1 MIELMTLRPAQAE
14 ILAYRQ
20 GTLAISAVPGAG
32 KTFILTHLAATL
44 IDEVGVKPSEVLILT
59 YMRSAATT
67 FKRRIA
73 KALTERGRT
82 AYGLQAMTI
91 HAFCL
96 SVVKQAYARH
106 GEDDDGLSVLGDAE
120 KVRLLMDG
128 LDLYLQKPKAHANW
142 RARYGD
148 AEGDEFNDPRQLTFK
163 AATKVIGA
171 AKNFR
176 LTPDQVEQA
185 IADRQPELAF
195 LYRYYQAQLEAL
207 HAMDYEDLV
216 QRAIALLRD
225 DADLLAYYHRRFRYV
240 FEDEAQDS
248 TPAQNEL
255 ITLLTA
261 PELGGSGNLVRVG
274 DSNQAIMTS
283 FTFNDPR
290 FFRDFCAEQEAKGRH
305 VRMDESSRSAREVIR
320 LANALQ
326 AYVAEK
332 HGDAAIARAF
342 ARLDIRP
349 ATAGKANPQ
358 ATCPPTWTVYPK
370 KEEEQLGVLSRVRDY
385 LRLNPDA
392 RAAILVFSN
401 NQQKEYRD
409 KAALMGIPLYE
420 EERRTGGTKPCL
432 ELLKQAL
439 VFLSLPEER
448 QQGLFLALLEAR
460 SRIEHEA
467 WHDLKA
473 VRKFLKEADLEALM
487 YPKAGLPPARP
498 SALADSDYAAV
509 LFLADALRR
518 LLDARHLPTS
528 ELLPTMAQALMSDPL
543 APVIAA
549 KAASIALRHIRPEED
564 PHLAMAVELDKLMAA
579 SQGRELV
586 AMASDLA
593 PPKPG
598 ELEVLTLHKSKGAEY
613 DAVWLPC
620 LGNYFADKTFFPWD
634 LDQVE
639 IRDREAFMAEQALIA
654 YGQPK
659 APTMAEAELAARRLL
674 IAERLRLLYV
684 GITRAEK
691 ELHLSTYGDKAPP
704 HVLELSARCDRRTP

>member
-1 MIELMTLRPAQAE
+1 MIELTTLRPAQSQ
-14 ILAYRQ
+14 ILAYRE

-44 IDEVGVKPSEVLILT
+44 IDELGVKPSEVLILT
-59 YMRSAATT
+59 YMRSAAST

-73 KALTERGRT
+73 KALQDRGRT

-106 GEDDDGLSVLGDAE
+106 GDDDDGLNVLGDAE
-120 KVRLLMDG
+120 KVRILMDG
-128 LDLYLQKPKAHANW
+128 LDVYLRNPKAQADW
-142 RARYGD
+142 KRRYGD
-148 AEGDEFNDPRQLTFK
+148 AEGDEFNDPRQLTYK

-176 LTPDQVEQA
+176 LSPEQVDDA
-185 IADRQPELAF
+185 LADRQPELAH
-195 LYRYYQAQLEAL
+195 LYRFYQQQLLSL

-216 QRAIALLRD
+216 QQAIALLRD

-240 FEDEAQDS
+240 MEDEAQDS

-255 ITLLTA
+255 ITLLTD
-261 PELGGSGNLVRVG
+261 PERGGSGNLVRVG

-290 FFRDFCAEQEAKGRH
+290 FFREFCDAEAARNRH
-305 VRMDESSRSAREVIR
+305 VPMDESSRSAREVLT
-320 LANALQ
+320 LANRLQ
-326 AYVAEK
+326 AFVAAQ
-332 HGDAAIARAF
+332 HGDLEVGRAF
-342 ARLDIRP
+342 KRLEIQT
-349 ATAGKANPQ
+349 ATAGKANP
-358 ATCPPTWTVYPK
+358 ACTCPPTWTVYPK

-385 LRLNPDA
+385 LRLNPGC

-409 KAALMGIPLYE
+409 KAHLMGIPLYE

-448 QQGLFLALLEAR
+448 QSTLFLTLLEAR
-460 SRIEHEA
+460 ARIEQEA

-473 VRKFLKEADLEALM
+473 VRKYLKDANLEDLM
-487 YPKAGLPPARP
+487 YPATGLPPARP
-498 SALADSDYAAV
+498 AALAESDYAAV
-509 LFLADALRR
+509 LYLADALRR
-518 LLDARHLPTS
+518 LLDARHLPPS
-528 ELLPTMAQALMSDPL
+528 ELLPTMAQALMSDAM

-549 KAASIALRHIRPEED
+549 KAATIILRHVLPGED
-564 PHLAMAVELDKLMAA
+564 PHLAMSIELDKLMAA
-579 SQGRELV
+579 SQGKELV
-586 AMASDLA
+586 AMASDLS
-593 PPKPG
+593 PPQPG

-639 IRDREAFMAEQALIA
+639 IRDREAFLAEQALIA
-654 YGQPK
+654 HNQPK
-659 APTMAEAELAARRLL
+659 APTLAEAELAARRLL

-691 ELHLSTYGDKAPP
+691 ELHLSTYGEKAPP
-704 HVLELSARCDRRTP
+704 HILDLASLCDRRSP